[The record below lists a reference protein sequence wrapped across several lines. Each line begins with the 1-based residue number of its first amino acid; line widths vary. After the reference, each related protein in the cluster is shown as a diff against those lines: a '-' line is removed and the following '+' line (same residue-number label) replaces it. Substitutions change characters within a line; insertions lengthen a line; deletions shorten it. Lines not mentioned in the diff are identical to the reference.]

1 MERKESNPMREAK
14 RRYEETHKEERKA
27 RNAQFATFIPRAEY
41 EEIDAYL
48 KRQKITKVEQ
58 KLRERSE
65 KDYKIERERIG
76 KAEAFPL
83 SLTGERRRK

>member
-1 MERKESNPMREAK
+1 MERKENNPMREAK

-48 KRQKITKVEQ
+48 KRQKIAKVE
-58 KLRERSE
+58 LIREG
-65 KDYKIERERIG
+65 YQ
-76 KAEAFPL
+76 AL
-83 SLTGERRRK
+83 RRRIEAETSGKK

>member
-48 KRQKITKVEQ
+48 KRQKITKVELIREGYQ
-58 KLRERSE
+58 ALRKR
-65 KDYKIERERIG
+65 IEAETSG
-76 KAEAFPL
+76 K
-83 SLTGERRRK
+83 K

>member
-1 MERKESNPMREAK
+1 MREAK

-48 KRQKITKVEQ
+48 KRQKITKVELIREGYQ
-58 KLRERSE
+58 ALRKR
-65 KDYKIERERIG
+65 IEAETSG
-76 KAEAFPL
+76 K
-83 SLTGERRRK
+83 K

>member
-48 KRQKITKVEQ
+48 KRQK
-58 KLRERSE
+58 
-65 KDYKIERERIG
+65 
-76 KAEAFPL
+76 
-83 SLTGERRRK
+83 